1 MTQLDYAQD
10 HLKEIARKSFAAQ
23 DKLANLFC
31 EIADITPEQ
40 ARDLVQ
46 FYIRKKLVKLDL
58 TNARY
63 SVNHGAHLDAE
74 FIEYCA
80 AHGAF

>member
-10 HLKEIARKSFAAQ
+10 HLKDIARKSIAAR
-23 DKLANLFC
+23 DNLANTFC
-31 EIADITPEQ
+31 QVADITYDQ
-40 ARDLVQ
+40 ANDLVQ

-58 TNARY
+58 TNSRY
-63 SVNHGAHLDAE
+63 TVTHGAYLDRDYIEHL
-74 FIEYCA
+74 A